1 MTVCC
6 GCMYVCYRVYA
17 FRLTLHRASFS
28 NVWLRTGVCAFVF
41 DFLTSHHLGSAHIP
55 GFSAPLVY
63 NVVVE
68 VKDHSFFD

>member
-1 MTVCC
+1 
-6 GCMYVCYRVYA
+6 
-17 FRLTLHRASFS
+17 
-28 NVWLRTGVCAFVF
+28 VCAFVF